1 MDTSE
6 ILKELEGQESVP
18 EQPKIQLDL
27 SQLQGALI
35 LIQDTLANQQK
46 IIIDLTRTTNG
57 ISNSASAAH
66 RDLNSKLDGLPKKL
80 DKAYSEAVC
89 TLSRTMQDKLDND
102 NRISSAIINA
112 KDDLLVAQT
121 DIESATN
128 ELLQA
133 ADKIGDTLAAT
144 KMLAHKLSVERYLH
158 YGFLILFT
166 FWLAYARFTSW
177 GDAFMVLSTASIVI
191 GAIFSR
197 FY

>member
-144 KMLAHKLSVERYLH
+144 KMLAHKLSVERSLH

>member
-6 ILKELEGQESVP
+6 ILKSLEDPEPVP

-35 LIQDTLANQQK
+35 LIQDNLATQQK
-46 IIIDLTRTTNG
+46 MIAELVNTTNSIKDSTY
-57 ISNSASAAH
+57 ISN
-66 RDLNSKLDGLPKKL
+66 RDINNKIDGLPNKL
-80 DKAYSEAVC
+80 NNTYSQAVS

-112 KDDLLVAQT
+112 NDDLLVAQT

-133 ADKIGDTLAAT
+133 ADKIGDTLAAI

-191 GAIFSR
+191 GAIFSQ

>member
-6 ILKELEGQESVP
+6 ILKSLEEPEPVP
-18 EQPKIQLDL
+18 EQSKIQLDL

-35 LIQDTLANQQK
+35 LIQDNLANQQK
-46 IIIDLTRTTNG
+46 AIIDLARTTNG

-66 RDLNSKLDGLPKKL
+66 RDLNSKLDGLPTKL

-128 ELLQA
+128 ELLKA
-133 ADKIGDTLAAT
+133 ADKVEDTLATT
-144 KMLAHKLSVERYLH
+144 KVLTRKLSIDRYLH
-158 YGFLILFT
+158 YGFLVLFT
-166 FWLAYARFTSW
+166 FWLAYARITPW

-191 GAIFSR
+191 GAILSR

>member
-6 ILKELEGQESVP
+6 ILKSLEEPEPVP
-18 EQPKIQLDL
+18 EQSKIQLDL

-66 RDLNSKLDGLPKKL
+66 RDLHSKLDSLPKKL

-112 KDDLLVAQT
+112 KEDLLVAQT

-197 FY
+197 IY

>member
-6 ILKELEGQESVP
+6 ILKSLEEPEPVP
-18 EQPKIQLDL
+18 EQSKIQLDL

-66 RDLNSKLDGLPKKL
+66 RDLHGKLDSLPKKL

-112 KDDLLVAQT
+112 KEDLLVAQT

-197 FY
+197 IY

>member
-133 ADKIGDTLAAT
+133 ADKIGGTLAAT
-144 KMLAHKLSVERYLH
+144 KMLAHKLSV
-158 YGFLILFT
+158 
-166 FWLAYARFTSW
+166 
-177 GDAFMVLSTASIVI
+177 
-191 GAIFSR
+191 
-197 FY
+197 